1 MSEQSKDLVP
11 GGLLFEGHSAA
22 PPPRPAPV
30 AARCGSNPFGP
41 QVRDEI
47 VETIS
52 TWISISAVN
61 RSTLGAVHQ
70 LRTVLLAHPKK
81 QVFETVKEN
90 FHGSARDEAK
100 EALRAVGLL
109 K

>member
-1 MSEQSKDLVP
+1 MSEQSKDLIP
-11 GGLLFEGHSAA
+11 GGLLYEGHSAA
-22 PPPRPAPV
+22 LPPRPAPV

-61 RSTLGAVHQ
+61 RTTFGAVHQ
-70 LRTVLLAHPKK
+70 LRAVLLAHPKK
-81 QVFETVKEN
+81 HIFETVKAN
-90 FHGSARDEAK
+90 FYGSARDEAK
-100 EALRAVGLL
+100 EALRLVGLL